1 MPVPATRTI
10 LPTTTRNFG
19 RNDDTA
25 QIPPL
30 TDIQTTS
37 YARFLQL
44 EEPPTERESA
54 GLEGVLR
61 EIFPIKSYDGTI
73 SLDYIKYELG
83 KPRFGP
89 DECRQLRLTYGRPFR
104 VWLRL
109 NKQPEPVEE
118 EVYLGDMPIMIGG
131 GEFIINGAER
141 VVVSQLHRSPG
152 VDFVVEIEGDKKQ
165 HSCRIIPERGS
176 WIEINV
182 TKKETLGVRIDQSG
196 KFSAMTLLRA
206 MSPAYSDDA
215 DILRAFYPTETIK
228 VDGGARETLK
238 GRVAVGD
245 VIDPETGEVYLE
257 SGAAYTDEVIDRV
270 LTSGVKEV
278 HALGKIRD
286 DIILKSLEEDPTNTH
301 EEALLKIYQRL
312 RPGNPPQLEKA
323 KQLFEEKFQDPNRY
337 RLGKVGR
344 FRINRKF
351 DQDIPEGEMTLQAL
365 DYLNAIRY
373 LLKLR
378 LGEGHIDD
386 IDHLGNRRVRTI
398 DELAADELRKG
409 FLKLRRTVQ
418 ERMSIRDQQDMT
430 PRTLINPKSI
440 SAAIEYFFGRGELSQ
455 VVDQTNPLSQLTHE
469 RRLSALGPGGLN
481 RKRAGF
487 DVRDVHISH
496 YGRICPIETPEGT
509 NIGLISHLSI
519 YATVDDYGFLVT
531 PYKKVEKKKLTNE
544 VKNLRADEEAQL
556 HLAPADAAL
565 DGVSLSGDRVIARY
579 GGDFESVTSDK
590 VEYMDISPKQMVG
603 VSAGLIPFLEHDDA
617 NRALMGSNMQR
628 QAVPLLITEPPL
640 VSTGL
645 EKAVATNSGMV
656 VRAERDGHVTYV
668 DAERIR
674 VDERE
679 YVLRKFVGLNEHTC
693 QNQKPIVKLGQKV
706 KKGDVLADGAATKQG
721 ELSLGRNVLVAFM
734 SWEGYNF
741 EDAIIISERLVE
753 NDTYTSLHIEDFEIE
768 IRETKLGKE
777 EFTRDIPNVSPK
789 ALGNLDEFGIVQIG
803 TFVQPGDI
811 LVGKVSPKSKS
822 ELTPEEK
829 LLHAIFGRAGEDVK
843 NDSLEVPSGV
853 EGIVIDTQRFSRRAG
868 MTEEEK
874 KAFDKETKETE
885 QRANKAIADQFRA
898 MVGEL
903 AAVLDTKQL
912 KDAQSNKALG
922 ADKDDKAVVEQ
933 AEQFRLDNLD
943 VRSPD
948 KLKKATE
955 IWNRHRERLEFLRD
969 EKERKMNGLKRGDEL
984 PSGVQQMVK
993 VYIATK
999 RQISVGDKMA
1009 GRHGNK
1015 GVISK
1020 ILPVED
1026 MPYMADGTPVDIL
1039 LNPLGVP
1046 SRMNVGQILET
1057 HLGWAAAK
1065 LNFKAVTPVFDGA
1078 NEQEIRAALKEAG
1091 LPETGKSVLYDG
1103 RTGERFEQ
1111 PVTVGYI
1118 YMLKLHHLVDDKVHA
1133 RATGPYSLI
1142 TQQPLGGKARFGGQ
1156 RFGEMEVWA
1165 LEAYGAAY
1173 ILQELL
1179 TVKSDDVEGRTKIY
1193 ESMVKGENTL
1203 EAGTPASFDVLCN
1216 EIKGLGLNI
1225 QLEKK
1230 RV

>member
-10 LPTTTRNFG
+10 QPTAVRNFG

-25 QIPPL
+25 EIPPL
-30 TDIQTTS
+30 TDIQTVS

-44 EEPPTERESA
+44 EESPTERTPT

-176 WIEINV
+176 WIEVNV

-196 KFSAMTLLRA
+196 KFSSMTLLRA
-206 MSPAYSDDA
+206 MDPSFSDDA
-215 DILRAFYPTETIK
+215 DILRAFYPTEAVPI
-228 VDGGARETLK
+228 DAGARDKLK
-238 GRVAVGD
+238 EKTAAGD
-245 VIDPETGEVYLE
+245 VIDPMTGEVYLE
-257 SGAAYTDEVIDRV
+257 SGEQFTDEKIDKVIA
-270 LTSGVKEV
+270 SAVKEV
-278 HALGKIRD
+278 VILGKLKD
-286 DIILKSLEEDPTNTH
+286 DIILKSLEEDPTSTH

-351 DQDIPEGEMTLQAL
+351 EQDVPESEMTLKAL

-373 LLKLR
+373 VLKMR
-378 LGEGHIDD
+378 NNEGTIDD

-398 DELAADELRKG
+398 DELASDELRKG

-509 NIGLISHLSI
+509 NIGLISHLAI

-531 PYKKVEKKKLTNE
+531 PYKKINQRKLTNKVE
-544 VKNLRADEEAQL
+544 NLNAHEEAPL
-556 HLAPADAAL
+556 HLAPADVKLDAGAL
-565 DGVSLSGDRVIARY
+565 ATDRIIARF
-579 GGDFESVTSDK
+579 GGDFESVNSDRIQ
-590 VEYMDISPKQMVG
+590 YMDVSPKQMVG

-656 VRAERDGHVTYV
+656 VRAEKAGTVTYV

-693 QNQKPIVKLGQKV
+693 QNQRPIIKLGQKV
-706 KKGDVLADGAATKQG
+706 KAGQVLADGAATRLG

-753 NDTYTSLHIEDFEIE
+753 NDTYTSIHIEDFEIE

-789 ALGNLDEFGIVQIG
+789 ALSNLDEFGIVQIG

-868 MTEEEK
+868 MSEEEK

-885 QRANKAIADQFRA
+885 AKTNKAIADQFRA
-898 MVGEL
+898 MIAEL
-903 AAVLDTKQL
+903 AGVLDVKAV
-912 KDAQSNKALG
+912 KDSTNKTLG
-922 ADKDDKAVVEQ
+922 QDKDDKATVEQ
-933 AEQFRLDNLD
+933 AELFRLENLD
-943 VRSPD
+943 IRSPD
-948 KLKKATE
+948 KLGKAKE
-955 IWNRHRERLEFLRD
+955 VWGRHAERLEFLKD
-969 EKERKMNGLKRGDEL
+969 EKERRMNALKRGDEL

-999 RQISVGDKMA
+999 RVISVGDKMA

-1020 ILPVED
+1020 ILQVED

-1057 HLGWAAAK
+1057 HLGWASAK
-1065 LNFKAVTPVFDGA
+1065 LGFKAVTPVFDGA
-1078 NEQEIRAALKEAG
+1078 SESEIRSALKEAG
-1091 LPETGKSVLYDG
+1091 LPETGKCVLYDG

-1216 EIKGLGLNI
+1216 EIRGLGLNI